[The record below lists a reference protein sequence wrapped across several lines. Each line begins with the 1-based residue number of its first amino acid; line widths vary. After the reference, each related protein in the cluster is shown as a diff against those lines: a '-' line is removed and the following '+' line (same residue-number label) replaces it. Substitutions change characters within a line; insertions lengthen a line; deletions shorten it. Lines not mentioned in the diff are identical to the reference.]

1 MDTRTRFSIL
11 RTRNGEWCQATVEI
25 RERNGGPE
33 LSITGAA
40 GYVLTERQ
48 ARRQA
53 LEYWESYFDECP
65 EEIIAMNKKFGR
77 RFSSATGAAKFVLE
91 CDGEY
96 HGLDIENEEDGKVW
110 IGHSWGQIRDEL
122 SEWFPELDSLFR
134 WHLNGMHAGC
144 IHQHLKG
151 MTYDTHPGAACGSIN
166 CTDVRLGS
174 AWYHWGLPAKVVA
187 KVEAL
192 RELAN

>member
-11 RTRNGEWCQATVEI
+11 RTRDGEWCQATIEL
-25 RERNGGPE
+25 RERNGGQE

-40 GYVLTERQ
+40 GVVVTERE

-53 LEYWESYFDECP
+53 LEYWESYFHESP
-65 EEIIAMNKKFGR
+65 EEIYTMNKRFDR
-77 RFSSATGAAKFVLE
+77 RFSSAHGAAKFVLQ
-91 CDGEY
+91 CDGEF
-96 HGLDIENEEDGKVW
+96 HGLDVELEEDGRVW

-144 IHQHLKG
+144 IHQHMKG
-151 MTYDTHPGAACGSIN
+151 QTFETHPGIICRNITCG
-166 CTDVRLGS
+166 VKLGS
-174 AWYHWGLPAKVVA
+174 AWYHWPLPARVLA
-187 KVEAL
+187 EVETLSA
-192 RELAN
+192 LAN